1 MIHMAKSNRPLNKSA
16 SQPRDNHAGARWLL
30 LIHQIPPKPDYLRVK
45 IGRRLQR
52 VGAVAIKNT
61 VYALPA
67 GPESYED
74 LQWIMREIVEGG
86 GDAFVSESLLGDGL
100 TDEAVRARFD
110 AARNE
115 EYREILADA
124 KALLKAARL
133 PVHKS
138 GRGTAKAKFK
148 TRRPALENELAKLRR
163 RYEAASAIDFFGASE
178 QAAAAAVLAEIQD
191 HVRRQAAEVG
201 ERQASRP
208 LNGATWVTRRDVHVD
223 RIASA
228 WLIRR
233 FIDRRPS
240 FRFVDPNRYAHRDG
254 ELRFDMFEAE
264 YTHVGDA
271 CSFETLVLQFLP
283 DDTALREIAEI
294 VHDVDCKDAKF
305 RREEAPGLA
314 RMIVGIVALS
324 SEDEDRVEQ
333 GTTLFDSLYA
343 AFGGKRSK

>member
-1 MIHMAKSNRPLNKSA
+1 MAKRNRPHSKST
-16 SQPRDNHAGARWLL
+16 SRPRDNQASARWLL

-45 IGRRLQR
+45 VGRRLQG

-74 LQWIMREIVEGG
+74 FQWIMREIVEGG

-124 KALLKAARL
+124 KALLKAVRL
-133 PVHKS
+133 PAAKGRRGTKAKS
-138 GRGTAKAKFK
+138 G
-148 TRRPALENELAKLRR
+148 TRRPALEHELAKLRR
-163 RYEAASAIDFFGASE
+163 RYESASAIDFFGASE
-178 QAAAAAVLAEIQD
+178 QAAAGAAIAEIHD
-191 HVRRQAAEVG
+191 HLRRHSAEVG

-208 LNGATWVTRRDVHVD
+208 LNGATWVTRRDAHVD
-223 RIASA
+223 RVASA

-233 FIDRRPS
+233 VIDRRPT

-271 CSFETLVLQFLP
+271 CSFETLVSQFVP
-283 DDTALREIAEI
+283 DDAALREIAEI

-314 RMIVGIVALS
+314 RMIAGIVALS
-324 SEDEDRVEQ
+324 AEDEDRVER
-333 GTTLFDSLYA
+333 GMTLFDSLYA
-343 AFGGKRSK
+343 AFGGRRLK